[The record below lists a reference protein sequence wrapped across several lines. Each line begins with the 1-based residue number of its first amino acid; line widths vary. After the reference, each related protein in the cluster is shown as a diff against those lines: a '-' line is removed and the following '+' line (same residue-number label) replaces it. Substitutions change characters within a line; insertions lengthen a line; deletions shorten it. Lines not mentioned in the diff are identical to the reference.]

1 MKIISGAKTSED
13 VNRVKKKNVIK
24 AARENPTGMTSM
36 ISHENPASFVVI
48 HPFEKGK
55 CPAWGHRCRQCGGRN
70 HFASKCK
77 KPGKRVHKISSTDTP
92 ASSMDDNEDI
102 DYITSIAVES
112 ANICSVEPSDNSNL
126 PKEIYTEMLIDDKSI
141 KFQIDCGSS
150 INILPKDVVDNYDLA
165 PTTKTLIMWD
175 KTEVTP
181 LGTARIIVTNP
192 RNRKKYSVE
201 FVVVAGRLTPL
212 IGARAAQH
220 MKLLTI
226 HWSNFKSVPVPN
238 RNEGVIHQL
247 LTVQQVVT
255 QYPRVFKSQLGRF
268 PGMVKVEV
276 DPSVQPT
283 ITPTRRIPTALKERF
298 KKEIDR
304 LQSLGVIAP
313 VDRPT
318 PWVSSVVVATKK
330 SGALRIC
337 IEPRPL
343 NAALKRER
351 YQLPIL
357 DDVLPELGR
366 AQVFS
371 TVDLRSGY
379 WHCVLDEESSILTTF
394 ATPFGRYRWC
404 RLPFGLSVSSEI
416 FQKRV
421 NQALAG
427 LEGVL
432 DIVDD
437 ILIYGVGDTEEQA
450 NADHDQKLTRLL
462 ERCQSQ
468 GIALNP
474 DKLKLRTKSVT
485 FMGHV
490 LTNEGI
496 RIDPDKAKAI
506 REMPKPNDIEGVQ
519 RLNGFVNYLA
529 KFLPRLADSMEP
541 IRRLTRKNEPW
552 NWTKEQDKAFE
563 EVQKMVTEAPILSYY
578 NPSSPL
584 AIQCDA
590 SQKGLGAALLQ
601 NGKPVAY
608 ASRALSD
615 AETRYAQIEK
625 EMLAIVYA
633 LEKFNQF
640 TFGRHV
646 TVYSDHKPLEAILK

>member
-1 MKIISGAKTSED
+1 
-13 VNRVKKKNVIK
+13 
-24 AARENPTGMTSM
+24 
-36 ISHENPASFVVI
+36 
-48 HPFEKGK
+48 
-55 CPAWGHRCRQCGGRN
+55 
-70 HFASKCK
+70 
-77 KPGKRVHKISSTDTP
+77 
-92 ASSMDDNEDI
+92 MDDNEDI

-112 ANICSVEPSDNSNL
+112 ANICSIKPSDNSHF
-126 PKEIYTEMLIDDKSI
+126 PKEIYTEMLIDDRPI
-141 KFQIDCGSS
+141 KFQIDCGSL
-150 INILPKDVVDNYDLA
+150 INILPKDVVDNYDLT
-165 PTTKTLIMWD
+165 PTTKTPIMWN

-192 RNRKKYSVE
+192 QNHKKYSVE
-201 FVVVAGRLTPL
+201 FVVVKEKLPPL

-226 HWSNFKSVPVPN
+226 HWNNFKSVPEPK
-238 RNEGVIHQL
+238 RNEGVVHQL
-247 LTVQQVVT
+247 LKVQQVVT

-268 PGMVKVEV
+268 PGMVKIEV
-276 DPSVQPT
+276 DPNVQPI

-304 LQSLGVIAP
+304 LQNLGVIAQ

-337 IEPRPL
+337 IDPRPL

-351 YQLPIL
+351 YQRPIL
-357 DDVLPELGR
+357 DDILPELGQ
-366 AQVFS
+366 AKIFS

-379 WHCVLDEESSILTTF
+379 WHCVLDEESSVLPTF
-394 ATPFGRYRWC
+394 ATPFERYRWC
-404 RLPFGLSVSSEI
+404 RLPFKLSVSSEI

-421 NQALAG
+421 NQALDG

-437 ILIYGVGDTEEQA
+437 ILIYGVEDTEEQA
-450 NADHDQKLTRLL
+450 NADHDQKLVKLL
-462 ERCQSQ
+462 ERCQSH

-474 DKLKLRTKSVT
+474 DKLKLRNKSVT

-496 RIDPDKAKAI
+496 KIDPDKAKAI
-506 REMPKPNDIEGVQ
+506 RDMPKPADIEGVQ

-541 IRRLTRKNEPW
+541 IRRLTRKNESW
-552 NWTKEQDKAFE
+552 NWTE
-563 EVQKMVTEAPILSYY
+563 
-578 NPSSPL
+578 
-584 AIQCDA
+584 
-590 SQKGLGAALLQ
+590 
-601 NGKPVAY
+601 
-608 ASRALSD
+608 
-615 AETRYAQIEK
+615 
-625 EMLAIVYA
+625 
-633 LEKFNQF
+633 
-640 TFGRHV
+640 
-646 TVYSDHKPLEAILK
+646 